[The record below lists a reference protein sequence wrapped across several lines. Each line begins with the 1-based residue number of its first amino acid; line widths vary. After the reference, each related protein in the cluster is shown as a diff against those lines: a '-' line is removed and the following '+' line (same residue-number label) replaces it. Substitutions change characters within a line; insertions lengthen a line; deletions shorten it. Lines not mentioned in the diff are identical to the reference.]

1 MRKHLESIN
10 IENDSFEIYD
20 LISKIVTSFNKA
32 VDIYNE
38 QYSEDPMTYKL
49 QKNVIHVNAS
59 RTIVGIYFC
68 DTCFIELPK
77 KSYLFTD
84 LLKKVLLEDYDIN
97 IITIHTPFIHE
108 D

>member
-1 MRKHLESIN
+1 MRKHLESID
-10 IENDSFEIYD
+10 IENDSFKIYD
-20 LISKIVTSFNKA
+20 LIFKIVTSFNKA

-38 QYSEDPMTYKL
+38 QYSKDQMTYKL

-77 KSYLFTD
+77 KSHLFTN
-84 LLKKVLLEDYDIN
+84 LLKKVLLEDYNIN
-97 IITIHTPFIHE
+97 IITIYTPFIN
-108 D
+108 